1 MHLLLF
7 TLTVVPVYIFPN
19 LVPTLVVET
28 KYKDDRMV
36 SMCFHV
42 ILPCT
47 QL

>member
-1 MHLLLF
+1 MHLLL
-7 TLTVVPVYIFPN
+7 LTFDCGTVYIFPIWF
-19 LVPTLVVET
+19 LTLVVET

-36 SMCFHV
+36 FYASM